1 MTCEMK
7 AFLLEVYD
15 YFPVSSKCA
24 GALNEM
30 FDGIVME
37 GSKLFRHVPTEWL
50 LLLPDIGK
58 MLKCWFAIIFKS

>member
-1 MTCEMK
+1 MK

-15 YFPVSSKCA
+15 YFLITSKRA

-30 FDGIVME
+30 FHVIEME

-58 MLKCWFAIIFKS
+58 MLKY

>member
-1 MTCEMK
+1 MK
-7 AFLLEVYD
+7 AFLLEVYY

-30 FDGIVME
+30 FDGIEME
-37 GSKLFRHVPTEWL
+37 GSKRFSCVPTEWL

-58 MLKCWFAIIFKS
+58 MLKCWIAVIFKS